1 MPPDSDRSRT
11 PEPTE
16 TAGQLGPLGGNFLT
30 TLVRDQAR
38 ARNRQSCADLGLL
51 VVTATKGG
59 RSTSMLAMALPLLG
73 NARGSGSRAASA
85 LARHAS

>member
-1 MPPDSDRSRT
+1 M
-11 PEPTE
+11 
-16 TAGQLGPLGGNFLT
+16 T

-38 ARNRQSCADLGLL
+38 ARNRQSCADLELL

-59 RSTSMLAMALPLLG
+59 RSTSLLAITLTLIG
-73 NARGSGSRAASA
+73 NARGGGSHAASA